1 MSALKI
7 GDEITVI
14 NNERTKTFDQDD
26 IQYSISQAVLSGHL
40 ILKVRRYDN
49 GKEGMI
55 MSSVIV
61 LVLKARISQCVIG
74 FGMHGPQN
82 FHRSFTQWIRP
93 TCAF

>member
-40 ILKVRRYDN
+40 ILKVRRYDD

-55 MSSVIV
+55 MMSSVIV
-61 LVLKARISQCVIG
+61 LVLKARISGLWSNEIDDEYVDIA
-74 FGMHGPQN
+74 
-82 FHRSFTQWIRP
+82 RSERP
-93 TCAF
+93 VMYCR